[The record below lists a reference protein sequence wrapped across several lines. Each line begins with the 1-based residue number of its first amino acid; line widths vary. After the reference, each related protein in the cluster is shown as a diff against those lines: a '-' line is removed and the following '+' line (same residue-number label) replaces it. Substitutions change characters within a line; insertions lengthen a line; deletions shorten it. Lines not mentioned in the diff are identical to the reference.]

1 MAFEKAVLDKIKFE
15 VAVAHNDQI
24 DPWFENGSVWCDY
37 INKDVANTIKNAIED
52 YTHTEVIPNVLKATT
67 TEPWDQWVFD
77 ITDTQI

>member
-37 INKDVANTIKNAIED
+37 INKDVANTIKNAIEG
-52 YTHTEVIPNVLKATT
+52 YTHTEVIPSVLKATT

-77 ITDTQI
+77 ITDNQI